1 MLFDEKAKGLKRWRR
16 HYRTKSKY
24 KSLAEIDLVGHVQN
38 PTRDKIPDIGG
49 DLSIAKIK
57 ALYYRYKKRG
67 NIAAFRPADFRFKSV
82 CKKSKNKGPHNEH

>member
-57 ALYYRYKKRG
+57 ALYYRYKK
-67 NIAAFRPADFRFKSV
+67 
-82 CKKSKNKGPHNEH
+82 KGEYCGFSAGGFPL